1 MRIQTILIS
10 PSVSDV
16 MVVEARHEF
25 VGPSI
30 MESIREGMKKFKVDN
45 PEGLLQEIQKRVEA
59 ELHLTHYG
67 TLLKMNRRLRD
78 MDYQMHMFREEFDAR
93 NLEVRVM
100 DIMNDLDTRAYRT
113 INHFQNSIQRTID
126 KLTKMI
132 DDAGNDAGDE
142 MDEDDQ

>member
-1 MRIQTILIS
+1 M
-10 PSVSDV
+10 
-16 MVVEARHEF
+16 

-30 MESIREGMKKFKVDN
+30 MESIREGMKKFTVDN
-45 PEGLLQEIQKRVEA
+45 PEGLLREVQKRVEA

-78 MDYQMHMFREEFDAR
+78 MDYQIYMFREEFDAS
-93 NLEVRVM
+93 NLEARVM
-100 DIMNDLDTRAYRT
+100 NIMDDLDARVHKSVNRL
-113 INHFQNSIQRTID
+113 QDCIQRVIEIGEY
-126 KLTKMI
+126 KKAKMQEEVMGQ